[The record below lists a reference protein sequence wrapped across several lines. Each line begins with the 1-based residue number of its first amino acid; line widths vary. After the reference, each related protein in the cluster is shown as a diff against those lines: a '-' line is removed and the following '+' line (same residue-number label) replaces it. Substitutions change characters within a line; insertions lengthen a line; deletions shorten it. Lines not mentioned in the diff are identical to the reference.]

1 MAQPKLDILVLLR
14 EVNDPRPPAR
24 LMTRGA
30 GIAERGLR
38 RIPNPAD
45 LTALEQALFLKERV
59 GATVTVLASG
69 PGRLDDL
76 LRLASSMGAERCIRF
91 HDHGL
96 EGGDAVAD
104 ARILSRAMDILS
116 PTLIFSGSRL
126 ADRGDDPVPALAAA
140 LRGTPCLTSVT
151 ALNLTP
157 AGVEAMRKVDRG
169 GKEKVAA
176 PAPAMVLFEVAELA
190 IYPDVGAITAA
201 LETKIEKW
209 DLHILG
215 IPFWEVGPTGAALPL
230 AEFGLPRHDPVRVV
244 TPDATLPAFER
255 IISLLSGGIKARE
268 GKQYQLDA
276 DRTTEQL
283 WRILQE
289 EGVAS

>member
-1 MAQPKLDILVLLR
+1 MPYTNLNILVLLR

-45 LTALEQALFLKERV
+45 LTALEQALLLKERL
-59 GATVTVLASG
+59 GAKVTVLANG

-76 LRLASSMGAERCIRF
+76 LRLAASMGAERCIRF
-91 HDHGL
+91 HDHGV

-104 ARILSRAMDILS
+104 ARILSRIMEIVS

-126 ADRGDDPVPALAAA
+126 ADRGDDPVLALAAA
-140 LRGTPCLTSVT
+140 LRGTPCLANVTS
-151 ALNLTP
+151 LSLTP

-176 PAPAMVLFEVAELA
+176 PLPATVLFEAGELSL
-190 IYPDVGAITAA
+190 YPDVAAITAA
-201 LETKIEKW
+201 LEAKIEKW
-209 DLHILG
+209 DLHTLG
-215 IPFWEVGPTGAALPL
+215 IPFWDVGPTGAALPL
-230 AEFGLPRHDPVRVV
+230 AEYGVPRHDPVRVV

-268 GKQYQLDA
+268 GKQHSLGPDEA
-276 DRTTEQL
+276 TERIWL
-283 WRILQE
+283 ILQE